1 MVTQEEEFLDMRR
14 EVEELGQ
21 GKAKDRVVDYQKCLY
36 ARDLEGDLRFYAQNK
51 GGIPTGEIQTVVD
64 RKNIYC
70 TLLSRNLIDKRAW
83 RVVKA
88 TEDIEPGYPITI
100 FYSEMCFNEKKSLF
114 VW

>member
-21 GKAKDRVVDYQKCLY
+21 GKAKDRVVEYQKCLY
-36 ARDLEGDLRFYAQNK
+36 ARDLEGDLRFHAQNK

-83 RVVKA
+83 RKPSCPDKPKYWKWHGSGAIDHHVRRM
-88 TEDIEPGYPITI
+88 I
-100 FYSEMCFNEKKSLF
+100 
-114 VW
+114 